1 MASGNGVR
9 RVELEQSV
17 SEKFL
22 GVQADRRKFFGSA
35 TLAAVS
41 GAAWAKFAYG
51 QAGNEPELPP
61 TPIPIR
67 PFQAVLPVPPVLQ
80 PLTSRNGSPPFEPG
94 SAFHGIAPEFAD
106 VAKYTQYP
114 LKYYTVDMRPSRH
127 EFIPGVKTPVWT
139 YNGIVPG
146 PTIKARIG
154 EPIVVRFRNRLS
166 VETSIHLHG
175 GHSPS
180 HADG

>member
-51 QAGNEPELPP
+51 QAGNEPELL
-61 TPIPIR
+61 
-67 PFQAVLPVPPVLQ
+67 ALV
-80 PLTSRNGSPPFEPG
+80 SRSWCDFET
-94 SAFHGIAPEFAD
+94 AC
-106 VAKYTQYP
+106 
-114 LKYYTVDMRPSRH
+114 R
-127 EFIPGVKTPVWT
+127 
-139 YNGIVPG
+139 
-146 PTIKARIG
+146 
-154 EPIVVRFRNRLS
+154 
-166 VETSIHLHG
+166 
-175 GHSPS
+175 
-180 HADG
+180 